1 MCCQRQKRNSSWKQ
15 SNKKMVATLVRH
27 EYSGIMEREGT
38 ESGCQYCVE
47 APAETCHEVAEM
59 QNEAY

>member
-1 MCCQRQKRNSSWKQ
+1 
-15 SNKKMVATLVRH
+15 MVATLVRH